1 VTVDDAPRTDDR
13 EGISQLRAALE
24 VAGFTAEAVNELLGL
39 DDLLDWNAVDVP
51 FYARLLP
58 PATALSTL
66 VELLVLGRRV
76 DRAAAGRALAPAPL
90 ERLER
95 MGLLRLVD
103 GGAEPAF
110 EIVPTGDF
118 LLASD
123 RRTRG
128 PGRPDHVLGF
138 VAPTRVLATLTV
150 VEPVEN
156 ALDVGTGSGYQA
168 LHAATVADRVVGV
181 DVNARALQFSQ
192 FNAALNGLENVEL
205 REGSLFEPVAG
216 ERFGLIV
223 CNPPYVISP
232 ETDYVFRDSGLPGD
246 SFCEALVRQLPDA
259 LAEGGHGVALIAW
272 VHRRDEDPSA
282 PVRRWVEGRGCD
294 ALLLRYSST
303 DPLEYAAGWN
313 RTQTRTPDS
322 FAAALERWTAY
333 YDELGIEAIAWGGL
347 VLRRRS
353 AGAPNWFWHHRPS
366 SRRIGSASEQIL
378 RLFAAQDFL
387 RGNGD
392 GPDLL
397 GARLALAGD
406 HVFEQTGRL
415 DDDASGGEPTVL
427 RLDGGLCFRMEVDGP
442 TIALLSRLDG
452 RRTLG
457 EAVAELA
464 AASRGVEPAR
474 LAEASLPGIRRL
486 VELGF
491 LVARGV
497 A

>member
-1 VTVDDAPRTDDR
+1 MDDAPHADDR
-13 EGISQLRAALE
+13 EAIARLRAALDT
-24 VAGFTAEAVNELLGL
+24 AGFTAEAVNDLLGL
-39 DDLLDWNAVDVP
+39 EDVLDWNASEVP

-58 PATALSTL
+58 PGEPLSTL
-66 VELLVLGRRV
+66 VELFVLGRRV
-76 DRAAAGRALAPAPL
+76 EVAAAERALAPMPL
-90 ERLER
+90 AEVARL
-95 MGLLRLVD
+95 GALRLAD
-103 GGAEPAF
+103 GHAEAPF
-110 EIVPTGDF
+110 EVVPTDEV
-118 LLASD
+118 LLAGD
-123 RRTRG
+123 RRTQG

-150 VEPVEN
+150 TEPVAS

-168 LHAATVADRVVGV
+168 LNVAPIAGRVVGV
-181 DVNARALQFSQ
+181 DVNARALRFAD
-192 FNAALNGLENVEL
+192 FNAALNGFDNVEL

-259 LAEGGHGVALIAW
+259 LEEGGHAVALIAW

-282 PVRRWVEGRGCD
+282 PVRRWVDGGGCD
-294 ALLLRYSST
+294 ALLLRYSSA

-313 RTQTRTPDS
+313 RTQTRTPES
-322 FAAALERWTAY
+322 FGTALERWTAY
-333 YDELGIEAIAWGGL
+333 YDELGIEVIAWGGL

-353 AGAPNWFWHHRPS
+353 TGGPNWFWHHRPA
-366 SRRIGSASEQIL
+366 SRRIGSASDQLL

-387 RGNGD
+387 HSAD
-392 GPDLL
+392 AHELL
-397 GARLALAGD
+397 DARLALAGD
-406 HVFEQTGRL
+406 HALEQRSRL
-415 DDDASGGEPTVL
+415 DDGGTDGEPTVL

-442 TIALLSRLDG
+442 TVALLSRLDG
-452 RRTLG
+452 RRSVG

-464 AASRGVEPAR
+464 AASSGVEPAR

-491 LVARGV
+491 LVER
-497 A
+497 